1 MPAAL
6 MPKEEVLDRLT
17 RVFREYGYD
26 GASIARLSAATGLG
40 KASLYHYFKGG
51 KQEMAGAVL
60 AHVGS
65 KFSALVIAP
74 LKQHVDPE
82 RRLRAMTDGL
92 NEFYDQGGAS
102 CTLDLFGFGS
112 AGELFQPQLKGS
124 IHRFRNALAEV
135 IRAAGFDHNKAETR
149 AEDAIVTIQGALV
162 LGRATGETSVFQ
174 RVLKDLPERLLRPA

>member
-6 MPKEEVLDRLT
+6 MPKTEVLDRLT
-17 RVFREYGYD
+17 TVFREYGYD

-65 KFSALVIAP
+65 RFSALVIAP
-74 LKQHVDPE
+74 LKQHAGPE
-82 RRLRAMTDGL
+82 QRVRAMTDGL
-92 NEFYDQGGAS
+92 NEFYNQGGAS

-135 IRAAGFDHNKAETR
+135 IQAAGLEHAEAETR
-149 AEDAIVTIQGALV
+149 AEDAIVAIQGALV
-162 LGRATGETSVFQ
+162 LGRATGEKSVFQ
-174 RVLKDLPERLLRPA
+174 RVLRELPDRLLQPA